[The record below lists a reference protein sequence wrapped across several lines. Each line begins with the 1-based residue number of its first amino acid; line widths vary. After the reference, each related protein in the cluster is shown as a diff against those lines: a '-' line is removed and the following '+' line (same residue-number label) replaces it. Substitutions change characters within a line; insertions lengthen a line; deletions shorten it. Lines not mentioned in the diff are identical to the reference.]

1 MVTETL
7 GERYALGDRLATGGM
22 GSVYRARDTRL
33 GREVAI
39 KILKEE
45 YAGDDRFVERFRR
58 EARAAAALAHPNIAG
73 VYDYG
78 EESGRHFIVMELV
91 QGSDLA
97 RVMREEGPLPPER
110 AQNIGT
116 QIARALAHAH
126 AAGVVHRDVKP
137 ANVIVSPSEVV
148 KVTDFGIARAQADS
162 ALTATGTVMGTAQY
176 ISPEQ
181 ASGEKV
187 GPRSDVYSLGIV
199 LYEMVTG
206 TVPFTGDSAVAIA
219 MRHLKD
225 DVPAPST
232 VNPAVPPQLDRIV
245 AAATSKRPEDR
256 FEAAEFESLL
266 EEAPAGETA
275 AVTTPIAAGSTAV
288 LPVSGT
294 TAELEE
300 EGKQWPFPAYP
311 PRWDPRSIGR
321 AVMAIFGVL
330 LFVAIAL
337 LVYRLME
344 DDEPRRAAR
353 GAGGQ
358 DQSEQQQ
365 QPQEDEETYTFRD
378 VTGQDY
384 EAVRQILLNNGIQ
397 VERQD
402 ILTDAEEPET
412 IIDQDPPPGSEVQAG
427 DVVTLYVAVPEEAE
441 PTQTEGG
448 LEDVGDQFTPPG
460 QQGRNG
466 EGDD

>member
-78 EESGRHFIVMELV
+78 EEEGRHFIVMELV

-97 RVMREEGPLPPER
+97 RLMREEGSLEPER
-110 AQNIGT
+110 AQHISS

-137 ANVIVSPSEVV
+137 ANVIVGASDGV

-187 GPRSDVYSLGIV
+187 GPRADVYSLGIV
-199 LYEMVTG
+199 LYEMLTG
-206 TVPFTGDSAVAIA
+206 TVPFTGESAVAIA
-219 MRHLKD
+219 MRHIKD
-225 DVPAPST
+225 DVPMPSS
-232 VNPAVPPQLDRIV
+232 VNPAVPPELDRIV
-245 AAATSKRPEDR
+245 AAATAKRPKDR
-256 FEAAEFESLL
+256 FEAAEFDSLL
-266 EEAPAGETA
+266 AEAPAAPTS

-288 LPVSGT
+288 LPASGA
-294 TAELEE
+294 TAELQDEAT
-300 EGKQWPFPAYP
+300 QWPFPAHP

-321 AVMAIFGVL
+321 AVMVIFAVL
-330 LFVAIAL
+330 LAAAITL
-337 LVYRLME
+337 LVYRLIE
-344 DDEPRRAAR
+344 DDEPRRGTR
-353 GAGGQ
+353 QGGGSGNQ
-358 DQSEQQQ
+358 EQSEQQQ
-365 QPQEDEETYTFRD
+365 EQPETYVLED
-378 VTGQDY
+378 LTGQDY
-384 EAVRQILLNNGIQ
+384 EAVRQILLDAGIE
-397 VERQD
+397 VERVD
-402 ILTDAEEPET
+402 MVTDEYEPET
-412 IIDQDPPPGSEVQAG
+412 IADQDPPPGSEVQAG
-427 DVVTLYVAVPEEAE
+427 ELVTLYVAVADEPE
-441 PTQTEGG
+441 PTETETG
-448 LEDVGDQFTPPG
+448 LQDVGDQFTP
-460 QQGRNG
+460 
-466 EGDD
+466 EEEDD